1 MDTTIIV
8 YLSSFFF
15 LVFLGRLLKLD
26 DFFKP
31 KYGYSI
37 NWIFTI
43 IAAVFTFFI
52 HFVTHM
58 CSRQPL

>member
-1 MDTTIIV
+1 MKNTLIII
-8 YLSSFFF
+8 YFSSFLF

-26 DFFKP
+26 KTFKP
-31 KYGYSI
+31 KYEFSI

-52 HFVTHM
+52 YFFTYM
-58 CSRQPL
+58 NSK